1 MIKIFSHYYL
11 NTIENS
17 INEWIKNNPEKE
29 IKNIEFKV
37 VPMKGEVV
45 KIFAFITYSE

>member
-11 NTIENS
+11 SVIENS
-17 INEWIKNNPEKE
+17 VNEWIKDNPEKE

-37 VPMKGEVV
+37 IPRADEMF

>member
-1 MIKIFSHYYL
+1 MIKIFCHYFF
-11 NTIENS
+11 NEIEDSVNK
-17 INEWIKNNPEKE
+17 WIKNNPEKE

-37 VPMKGEVV
+37 VPIKADVV

>member
-1 MIKIFSHYYL
+1 MIKIFSHYYIS
-11 NTIENS
+11 TIEDS
-17 INEWIKNNPEKE
+17 INNWIKNNPEKN

-37 VPMKGEVV
+37 IPREGEVV

>member
-1 MIKIFSHYYL
+1 MIKIFSHYYQ
-11 NTIENS
+11 NTIEDS
-17 INEWIKNNPEKE
+17 INRWIKDNPEKE

-37 VPMKGEVV
+37 VPIKADIV

>member
-1 MIKIFSHYYL
+1 MIKIFSHYYQ
-11 NTIENS
+11 NAIEDS
-17 INEWIKNNPEKE
+17 INEWIKDNPEKE

-37 VPMKGEVV
+37 ISRADEVV